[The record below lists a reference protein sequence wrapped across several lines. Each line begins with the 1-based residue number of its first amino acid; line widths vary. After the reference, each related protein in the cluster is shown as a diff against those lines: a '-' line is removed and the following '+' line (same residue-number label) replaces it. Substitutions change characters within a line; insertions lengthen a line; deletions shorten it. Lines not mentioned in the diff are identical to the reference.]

1 MPYTIEELQTLN
13 FYNTFR
19 DTFRSL
25 HLGKLVDYAKNKF
38 RDSNNVLYS
47 FESIE
52 RDELLGIGVGI
63 ESSELLKTQ
72 TGPYSQVPSLLNK
85 AELEFAEENVDF
97 FLKDVGE
104 SVFLDDFEALV
115 RNNSQSKQLVNS
127 YPDYDRRT
135 LNSVVDR
142 SFSELITFAV
152 AESLPEGISNG
163 DVITRIDALDY
174 TKWLVEGNQK
184 RKFATT
190 TSFYGEDFNYSD
202 VKAVSNEILDA
213 IPDGEPV
220 E

>member
-97 FLKDVGE
+97 F
-104 SVFLDDFEALV
+104 
-115 RNNSQSKQLVNS
+115 
-127 YPDYDRRT
+127 
-135 LNSVVDR
+135 
-142 SFSELITFAV
+142 
-152 AESLPEGISNG
+152 
-163 DVITRIDALDY
+163 
-174 TKWLVEGNQK
+174 
-184 RKFATT
+184 
-190 TSFYGEDFNYSD
+190 
-202 VKAVSNEILDA
+202 
-213 IPDGEPV
+213 
-220 E
+220 